1 MKPVIIRKSAL
12 LWSSYF
18 YVYAVSYW
26 EIPDFCV
33 RFSLEQ
39 IAIGSAR

>member
-1 MKPVIIRKSAL
+1 MKQVIIRKSAL
-12 LWSSYF
+12 FWSSYF
-18 YVYAVSYW
+18 YLYAVNHW

-39 IAIGSAR
+39 IAIGAAR